1 MVTMLSV
8 DKAGRVVLPKKIR
21 ERLGLVREGVLLME
35 MRGSEVVLKRST
47 IEKSPSMAISKL
59 NLPIATWEQ
68 VEKEIE
74 EGITME

>member
-1 MVTMLSV
+1 MLSV

-35 MRGSEVVLKRST
+35 MKGSEVVLKRST